1 MRRFYN
7 NGTSFIETITKGTP
21 GGVAGSIIKK
31 IIKSKEDKKS
41 EDKKSRNPDPKT
53 PKMMGTD
60 KETKDKTEI
69 PKRLGRDDEIKRKQF
84 KEKFPK
90 FKYERPIGKLP
101 LKVKKQRSNKK
112 MNDMMLRYPE
122 GKELDS
128 ETTKKIK
135 KLKLFRK
142 D

>member
-21 GGVAGSIIKK
+21 AGGVGSIVKK
-31 IIKSKEDKKS
+31 IVKDKK
-41 EDKKSRNPDPKT
+41 DKKSRNPDPKT

-69 PKRLGRDDEIKRKQF
+69 PKMLGRGDEIKRKQF
-84 KEKFPK
+84 ERKFQKPINK
-90 FKYERPIGKLP
+90 FKKPLGKF
-101 LKVKKQRSNKK
+101 K
-112 MNDMMLRYPE
+112 PE
-122 GKELDS
+122 VQPAR
-128 ETTKKIK
+128 
-135 KLKLFRK
+135 KLE

>member
-21 GGVAGSIIKK
+21 AGVAGSIIKK
-31 IIKSKEDKKS
+31 IIKSK

-90 FKYERPIGKLP
+90 FKYERQMSKFKKEVPPKP
-101 LKVKKQRSNKK
+101 LKKRNSGDKSWEKN
-112 MNDMMLRYPE
+112 LT
-122 GKELDS
+122 KEQL
-128 ETTKKIK
+128 
-135 KLKLFRK
+135 
-142 D
+142 

>member
-21 GGVAGSIIKK
+21 VGAAGSIIKK

-41 EDKKSRNPDPKT
+41 RNLDPKT

-60 KETKDKTEI
+60 KDLK
-69 PKRLGRDDEIKRKQF
+69 
-84 KEKFPK
+84 KEEKKSKF
-90 FKYERPIGKLP
+90 ERPIGKLP
-101 LKVKKQRSNKK
+101 LEVKKQRSNK

-135 KLKLFRK
+135 KLKVFRK

>member
-69 PKRLGRDDEIKRKQF
+69 PKMLGRGDEIKRKQF
-84 KEKFPK
+84 ERKFQKPINK
-90 FKYERPIGKLP
+90 FKKPLGKF
-101 LKVKKQRSNKK
+101 K
-112 MNDMMLRYPE
+112 PE
-122 GKELDS
+122 VQPAR
-128 ETTKKIK
+128 
-135 KLKLFRK
+135 KLE

>member
-7 NGTSFIETITKGTP
+7 SGTGYLETITKGVSNLTP
-21 GGVAGSIIKK
+21 VGAAANLVKK
-31 IIKSKEDKKS
+31 VIKSKEDKKS
-41 EDKKSRNPDPKT
+41 RNPNPKT

-60 KETKDKTEI
+60 KDLK
-69 PKRLGRDDEIKRKQF
+69 
-84 KEKFPK
+84 KEEKKSKF
-90 FKYERPIGKLP
+90 ERPIGKLP
-101 LKVKKQRSNKK
+101 LEVKKQRSNK

-122 GKELDS
+122 GKELDP

-135 KLKLFRK
+135 KLKAFKK

>member
-21 GGVAGSIIKK
+21 VGAAGSIIKK

-41 EDKKSRNPDPKT
+41 RNPDPKT
-53 PKMMGTD
+53 PKMMDTD
-60 KETKDKTEI
+60 KDLKGDRLFTKEM
-69 PKRLGRDDEIKRKQF
+69 
-84 KEKFPK
+84 KEEKKSKF
-90 FKYERPIGKLP
+90 ERPIGKLP
-101 LKVKKQRSNKK
+101 LEVKKPRSNK

-135 KLKLFRK
+135 KLKVFRK

>member
-7 NGTSFIETITKGTP
+7 NGTGFLETITKGVSNLTP
-21 GGVAGSIIKK
+21 GGAAANVVKK
-31 IIKSKEDKKS
+31 VIKSK

-53 PKMMGTD
+53 PKMMDTD
-60 KETKDKTEI
+60 KDLK
-69 PKRLGRDDEIKRKQF
+69 
-84 KEKFPK
+84 KEEKKSKF
-90 FKYERPIGKLP
+90 ERPIGKLP
-101 LKVKKQRSNKK
+101 LKVKKQRSNNK